1 MYQIN
6 SCIKHN
12 NEIIN
17 STFKLDRNSALSSI
31 RLLPRNWQQSLPVM
45 KYSYSYISHINE
57 LKNLNKILNFHFKT
71 RLLHWDVNNENL
83 HGDWYE
89 RNTTD
94 PDITPKMFQWIHA
107 QEPDT
112 QLFLNDYSAIPQPS
126 ITTVSDPIIMN
137 RFWSLTEILAEAVSG
152 WRSETT
158 SVGEHLDSFSF
169 LLWLK
174 YIYRNFL

>member
-1 MYQIN
+1 
-6 SCIKHN
+6 
-12 NEIIN
+12 
-17 STFKLDRNSALSSI
+17 
-31 RLLPRNWQQSLPVM
+31 M
-45 KYSYSYISHINE
+45 KYSNAYISHINE

-126 ITTVSDPIIMN
+126 ITTVSDPKHCIMN
-137 RFWSLTEILAEAVSG
+137 TLSLVLVDLSSRFFPLVA
-152 WRSETT
+152 
-158 SVGEHLDSFSF
+158 
-169 LLWLK
+169 LLWVN
-174 YIYRNFL
+174 I